1 LFYTDVV
8 DTTSISS
15 HSKVNISDP
24 QPLSSFQQNYISMS
38 TEEISF
44 GPTSTAM
51 NASVEP
57 RVLPHP
63 PQDHRYVN
71 PEELKKIAAY
81 NVIMNRDNTTIMDF
95 CMTREGFLKSTSAWS
110 ELHIIAFL
118 CLLLEDL
125 PISRI
130 LPPAELPDDDDET
143 MKLVI
148 QHLSDSQEDVRSG
161 KSVARRGPATSIYQK
176 LEDVLR
182 SEADSLPIP
191 RSSNS
196 PSGRSGSSTDI
207 AERPFVSWR
216 HGF

>member
-38 TEEISF
+38 TEEVSF

-95 CMTREGFLKSTSAWS
+95 CMTRQGFLKINVSLVRVTYNCVSVFVAG
-110 ELHIIAFL
+110 
-118 CLLLEDL
+118 
-125 PISRI
+125 R
-130 LPPAELPDDDDET
+130 PPDF
-143 MKLVI
+143 
-148 QHLSDSQEDVRSG
+148 SDSASCR
-161 KSVARRGPATSIYQK
+161 TS
-176 LEDVLR
+176 R
-182 SEADSLPIP
+182 
-191 RSSNS
+191 
-196 PSGRSGSSTDI
+196 
-207 AERPFVSWR
+207 
-216 HGF
+216 